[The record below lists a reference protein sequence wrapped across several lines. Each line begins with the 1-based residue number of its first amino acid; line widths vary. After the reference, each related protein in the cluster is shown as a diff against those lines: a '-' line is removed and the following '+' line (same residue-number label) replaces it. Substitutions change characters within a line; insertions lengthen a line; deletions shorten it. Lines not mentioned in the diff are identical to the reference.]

1 MRNMTFPILAGAS
14 IIMLWTASSPAQAH
28 GHNYCLLGK
37 NWGSAGSCV
46 FFTFQQC
53 LMSSR
58 KTGFGCVVNPP
69 IRFSQGRAT
78 IMLKIITSTE
88 RENPPQNINP
98 RVEPNP
104 SAIFRFPS
112 AAEPCAALFP
122 GGYLARPPL
131 H

>member
-1 MRNMTFPILAGAS
+1 VLDVVSENRLRLRG
-14 IIMLWTASSPAQAH
+14 Q
-28 GHNYCLLGK
+28 
-37 NWGSAGSCV
+37 SAN
-46 FFTFQQC
+46 T
-53 LMSSR
+53 L
-58 KTGFGCVVNPP
+58 
-69 IRFSQGRAT
+69 SQGRAT